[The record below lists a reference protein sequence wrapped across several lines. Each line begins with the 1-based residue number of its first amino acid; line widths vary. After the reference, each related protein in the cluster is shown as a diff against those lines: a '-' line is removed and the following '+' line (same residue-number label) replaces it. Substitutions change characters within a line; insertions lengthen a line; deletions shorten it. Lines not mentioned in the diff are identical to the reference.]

1 MKRFRAFVKKEF
13 YHILRDWR
21 TLIILIGMPIIQI
34 MLFGFAIT
42 NEIKFANIAILD
54 LSKDHYT
61 QEISNKIL
69 ASDYFILSKYL
80 KNKKQIH
87 QAFKEGKIKEVII
100 FEKDFARK
108 LDKEHT
114 ASIQIISD
122 ATDPNTATL
131 LLNYTQAITGKY
143 QAELNKGLSLPIQ
156 ISVEQKMLYNPELK
170 GVYLFVPGLITIIL
184 MLTSAMMTSISITRE
199 KELGTMEILLVT
211 PMHPAQIIIA
221 KVIPYLILAFIDAI
235 IVLTLGYFVFEV
247 PIHGSLILL
256 LSETILF
263 IITALSLG
271 IFISTKT
278 NSQQTALL
286 ASLMGLMLPVIILS
300 GFIFPV
306 ANMPKILQLLSNVIP
321 ATWFILIIKGIMLKG
336 SDFTMV
342 WKETLILFG
351 FALLFT
357 VLSIKNYKIRLD

>member
-1 MKRFRAFVKKEF
+1 MRRFRAFVKKEF

-21 TLIILIGMPIIQI
+21 TLIILIGMPVMQI
-34 MLFGFAIT
+34 LLFGFAIT
-42 NEIKFANIAILD
+42 NEIKYANIAILD

-69 ASDYFILSKYL
+69 ASDYFILY
-80 KNKKQIH
+80 KNLNNRKEIH
-87 QAFKEGKIKEVII
+87 QVFKEGKIKEVLV
-100 FEKDFARK
+100 FEKDFAKK

-114 ASIQIISD
+114 ASIQVISD
-122 ATDPNTATL
+122 ATDPNTGTL
-131 LLNYTQAITGKY
+131 LLNYTQAIIGKF
-143 QAELNKGLSLPIQ
+143 QVELNKHLEVPLQ
-156 ISVEQKMLYNPELK
+156 ISIEQKMLYNPELK

-184 MLTSAMMTSISITRE
+184 MLISSMMTSISITRE

-211 PMHPAQIIIA
+211 PMHPAQIVIA
-221 KVIPYLILAFIDAI
+221 KVIPYLILAFIDAV
-235 IVLTLGYFVFEV
+235 IVLTLGYFVFKV

-256 LSETILF
+256 LMETILF

-278 NSQQTALL
+278 SSQQAALL

-306 ANMPKILQLLSNVIP
+306 ANMPMILQILSNFIP

-336 SDFTMV
+336 SDLTMI
-342 WKETLILFG
+342 WKETAILIG
-351 FALLFT
+351 FTLLFT
-357 VLSIKNYKIRLD
+357 ALSIKNYKIRLD